1 MIRVLI
7 VDDDSLIHVTLRSLL
22 VWENLGYTVVQDCSN
37 GNQALSY
44 LKNHTVD
51 LLITDM
57 KMPGMGG
64 LELMQRLRQQGRM
77 PVTIALSGYDE
88 FELVR
93 EAFRLGAYDYLL
105 KSDIN
110 SVGLENLLRSVRKK
124 LFRDIPASGKDIAEP
139 SETALPDGEYMAAVF
154 QIQDFPGA
162 ARRFGDHLREGL
174 EKPMLELANQIH
186 RLQGRA
192 VFRADDPGQYTM
204 YYTVRDR
211 KRARDTIV
219 SVVNQVQSVWR
230 DFMNLEVAVG
240 VSDVAAREQLD
251 SIHRRCE
258 TLAVLST
265 LQGKGRV
272 STQWEHGTLADIYEA
287 EAEQCDCVIAA
298 LCGEDNDAAQ
308 KEIGRWLSGLKQCT
322 ELRSCERA
330 LVMLAR
336 MGDRLRQYGQD
347 FYEIFPEKVDFFA
360 ALRSIETRQEREIW
374 VRNILRRVQSACAE
388 SRQSRQLGTMERA
401 KRFMQDNF
409 NNPELSLRTVADYVG
424 FNEKYFSTRFTKECG
439 CTFIT
444 YLNDLRIR
452 RAQELLVQTDMKMYE
467 ISEAVGYG
475 SVEHF
480 NHIFKK
486 KMCISPKEYRQNQ
499 KNS

>member
-22 VWENLGYTVVQDCSN
+22 VWEKLGYTVVQDCSN

-44 LKNHTVD
+44 LKNHTID
-51 LLITDM
+51 LLITDI
-57 KMPGMGG
+57 KMPGLNG

-110 SVGLENLLRSVRKK
+110 RVGLERLLRSLRQK
-124 LFRDIPASGKDIAEP
+124 LFRDVPAAGRELPGESEP
-139 SETALPDGEYMAAVF
+139 GLPPGDYMAAVF
-154 QIQDFPGA
+154 QIQDFAGA

-192 VFRADDPGQYTM
+192 VFRADDPGQYEM
-204 YYTVRDR
+204 YYAVRDR
-211 KRARDTIV
+211 NRARDTIV
-219 SVVNQVQSVWR
+219 SVVSQVQSVWR
-230 DFMNLEVAVG
+230 DFMNLEAGVG
-240 VSDVAAREQLD
+240 ISDVVPQEQLED
-251 SIHRRCE
+251 VRRRCE
-258 TLAVLST
+258 TLAVLSA
-265 LQGKGRV
+265 LRGKGKV
-272 STQWEHGTLADIYEA
+272 CTQWEHGALAQSYEA
-287 EAEQCDCVIAA
+287 EAEQCDPLIAS
-298 LCGEDNDAAQ
+298 LCGEDNDTAQ
-308 KEIGRWLSGLKQCT
+308 REIGRWFSKLKQCT
-322 ELRSCERA
+322 QQRGCEQA
-330 LVMLAR
+330 LVMIAR

-347 FYEIFPEKVDFFA
+347 FYEIFPEQIDYPA
-360 ALRSIETRQEREIW
+360 ALREFETRQEREIW
-374 VRNILRRVQSACAE
+374 ARSILRRVQSACAQG
-388 SRQSRQLGTMERA
+388 RQSRQLGTMERA

-452 RAQELLVQTDMKMYE
+452 RAQELLIQTDMKMYE

-486 KMCISPKEYRQNQ
+486 KMCIVPKEYRQNQ
-499 KNS
+499 KKN